1 MSEIS
6 PQTPQSPDRR
16 ELFELLS
23 RQFDGDLAAAESQRL
38 ATLESAHREASENFR
53 RQAGMV
59 SCLLKGIPVCSVQ
72 ALLFETPVTTTPRA
86 TRVPDPAILP
96 RRSGAQRVVAGV
108 VTSLLC
114 AGLLLALNQ
123 RPDNAG
129 APLLAKAERLHG
141 TMETRGVSGSPMDSG
156 SMMEHGRMLEQ
167 GGTMSDAMSMPMAA
181 DVPPNALLGAAAIAN
196 TEAAGETSTEASS
209 ALDVQPLI
217 QSEDWNVVVVK
228 IDGKDRDQAMDQI
241 QLIVQKA
248 GLQLKGSAGPD
259 ESRWLG
265 VVLTSNVA
273 GREDVVN
280 AMESVGASNGYVTET
295 PPADSQEAMFITA
308 ARESLQ
314 HPTRSE
320 LHHGKVF
327 VVLPSSPS
335 VKGDK
340 QTVAANPQVAATARA
355 SATSPGPVESSAVD
369 LEGSAAKSAGISAK
383 AVPAVTLVVFE
394 FSDGEKSGPN
404 NSRQQI

>member
-1 MSEIS
+1 MPEST
-6 PQTPQSPDRR
+6 PQTPESPDQQA
-16 ELFELLS
+16 LFELLS
-23 RQFDGDLAAAESQRL
+23 RHFDGDLGAAETERL

-53 RQAGMV
+53 RQAGVV
-59 SCLLKGIPVCSVQ
+59 SCLLKRIPVCSVEK
-72 ALLFETPVTTTPRA
+72 LLFETPVITTPRA
-86 TRVPDPAILP
+86 TPVPDPAILP
-96 RRSGAQRVVAGV
+96 RRSGAQRVVVGA

-129 APLLAKAERLHG
+129 APMLAKAERLHG
-141 TMETRGVSGSPMDSG
+141 TMEARAGSASSMDSAA
-156 SMMEHGRMLEQ
+156 MMEHGRMLEH
-167 GGTMSDAMSMPMAA
+167 GRMMSDAMPMPMVA

-196 TEAAGETSTEASS
+196 TDAAGGTNPEASS

-217 QSEDWNVVVVK
+217 QSDDWNVVVVK
-228 IDGKDRDQAMDQI
+228 IDSKDRDQAMDQI
-241 QLIVQKA
+241 QSIVQKA
-248 GLQLKGSAGPD
+248 GLQMKGSTGPD

-280 AMESVGASNGYVTET
+280 AMESVGASNGYVTQT
-295 PPADSQEAMFITA
+295 PPADSQEAMFIAA
-308 ARESLQ
+308 ARESLK

-327 VVLPSSPS
+327 VLLPSSPS
-335 VKGDK
+335 VKGDD
-340 QTVAANPQVAATARA
+340 QTVASSQQVAAAGNA
-355 SATSPGPVESSAVD
+355 SATSPGPVENSAVVAK
-369 LEGSAAKSAGISAK
+369 GSAAKSARISAK
-383 AVPAVTLVVFE
+383 ALPAVTLVVFE
-394 FSDGEKSGPN
+394 FSDAEKSGPN